1 MNLTILGIWILRC
14 FIATTKRSQTSK
26 SQSFDSLEHER
37 VVHTAVFL
45 AVWTRHFTNE
55 HGNSFPHK
63 FYFANEHG
71 QSGDFQEFVRSLDKE
86 ELKALL
92 TCELSQKCSHSEA
105 TLSCFVQVPPSA
117 SQCLPVPPMCGV
129 SRSFTAGQE
138 VAAYVLP
145 LGQRG
150 TNPGAAAI
158 LFVFTQGL
166 NTSEYTALECSRCIP
181 SL

>member
-1 MNLTILGIWILRC
+1 
-14 FIATTKRSQTSK
+14 
-26 SQSFDSLEHER
+26 
-37 VVHTAVFL
+37 VHTAVFL

-117 SQCLPVPPMCGV
+117 SQCLPCVEFHEV
-129 SRSFTAGQE
+129 SQQDKKLLLMYFRLDNEAPTLELQPYFSFSPRA
-138 VAAYVLP
+138 
-145 LGQRG
+145 
-150 TNPGAAAI
+150 
-158 LFVFTQGL
+158 
-166 NTSEYTALECSRCIP
+166 SEYTALECSRCIP